1 MKISIITDEVSA
13 DPETAIELAAAWGIR
28 EFELRGFYTDR
39 APELSQYQ
47 KQRLRDMLEDYEA
60 RVVAL
65 SPGLF
70 KVAYP
75 TEHAPRTS
83 LGWMDRPGYEA
94 WAEAKQ
100 VVFHHLN
107 ELLPASLEYANE
119 LGARLIVIFSFH
131 RAGAPPGP
139 PPDEVLDCL
148 SRAAERA
155 SAAGLQLAIETEEGF
170 WADTGE
176 HSAQVV
182 RTINHPALGINWDPA
197 NSFCAGDD
205 PYPEGYSHVRELV
218 HHVHFKDAM
227 RDPSGEAQF
236 ALHGEIDWAGQIQAL
251 ADDGYDG
258 YISVETH
265 LRPKVDTAR
274 KSFERLR
281 ALVASATQDRDNP
294 D

>member
-1 MKISIITDEVSA
+1 MKISMITDEMSA
-13 DPETAIELAAAWGIR
+13 DPETAIELATDWGIK

-39 APELSQYQ
+39 APELSPYQ

-60 RVVAL
+60 RVIAL

-75 TEHAPRTS
+75 TGHCPRSS

-94 WAEAKQ
+94 WAEAKRI
-100 VVFHHLN
+100 VLHHLH

-119 LGARLIVIFSFH
+119 LGARLVVVFSFH
-131 RAGAPPGP
+131 RAGAPPGM

-148 SRAAERA
+148 RRAAEQA

-176 HSAQVV
+176 RSAQIV

-197 NSFCAGDD
+197 NSFCAGDV
-205 PYPEGYSHVRELV
+205 PYPEGYSHLRGLVR
-218 HHVHFKDAM
+218 HVHFKDAT
-227 RDPSGEAQF
+227 RDPGGEAQF

-251 ADDGYDG
+251 ANDGYDG
-258 YISVETH
+258 FISVETH
-265 LRPKVDTAR
+265 LRPKVCTAK

-281 ALVASATQDRDNP
+281 ALVASATQARNDP